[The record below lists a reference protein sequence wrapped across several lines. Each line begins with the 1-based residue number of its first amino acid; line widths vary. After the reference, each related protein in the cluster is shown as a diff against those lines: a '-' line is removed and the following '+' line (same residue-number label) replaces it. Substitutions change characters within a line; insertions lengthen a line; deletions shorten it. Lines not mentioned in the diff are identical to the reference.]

1 MDISK
6 ASLLLVRD
14 DILIVFFK
22 PGSIPTPGQTTPE
35 ITCTRFYCKLCPGEM
50 LHTTKVIS
58 VTGNDRQYL
67 HTRLPNITSEATFH
81 PEMCTVVLEYRVRFI
96 EATQLK
102 QVLFQCRDCKELI
115 AHHWRSFA
123 IPSCNNFEKD
133 CSNSSQVHSI
143 TIIWLHQIHFKS
155 TRHHQ
160 ASGASS
166 AALGASPTSLLH
178 FDAELSIMTCIAG
191 QRVSWYSLVCILVHS
206 HAI

>member
-1 MDISK
+1 M
-6 ASLLLVRD
+6 
-14 DILIVFFK
+14 
-22 PGSIPTPGQTTPE
+22 
-35 ITCTRFYCKLCPGEM
+35 
-50 LHTTKVIS
+50 
-58 VTGNDRQYL
+58 
-67 HTRLPNITSEATFH
+67 
-81 PEMCTVVLEYRVRFI
+81 VLEYRVRYI
-96 EATQLK
+96 QATQLK
-102 QVLFQCRDCKELI
+102 QVLFQCRDCKDLI

-123 IPSCNNFEKD
+123 IPSCNNFEKS

-206 HAI
+206 HAISFGGVAHSGAWWCILVHNSALAQWTGGPVMSG

>member
-81 PEMCTVVLEYRVRFI
+81 PEMY
-96 EATQLK
+96 Q
-102 QVLFQCRDCKELI
+102 
-115 AHHWRSFA
+115 
-123 IPSCNNFEKD
+123 
-133 CSNSSQVHSI
+133 
-143 TIIWLHQIHFKS
+143 
-155 TRHHQ
+155 
-160 ASGASS
+160 GA
-166 AALGASPTSLLH
+166 
-178 FDAELSIMTCIAG
+178 
-191 QRVSWYSLVCILVHS
+191 QWSWNTGSDIS
-206 HAI
+206 KPPN